1 MGGRDNLKDLLI
13 ECDGPIVR
21 LTINREARRNAIT
34 DDVLDGISAGI
45 REAIANMPE
54 TRVVVLTGAGD
65 RAFCAGADLKRTGD
79 DRPFQIDHR
88 DPSTKLGDLFRLVE
102 SCPLPIV
109 ARVNGHAVAG
119 GLGLV
124 AMCDMAVASDMAKF
138 GAPETRIGVWP
149 MMIMTQLMRV
159 MPKGK
164 LLELMITGEPI
175 SADEALLAG
184 LVNHVVPPADLDAKT
199 DWLLDRILK
208 SSPAAVRR
216 GLYVYRAMQDMSMH
230 QAVAFAESNG
240 GLMGST
246 EDAREGI
253 AAFNEKRAPDWPG
266 V

>member
-1 MGGRDNLKDLLI
+1 MDELLI
-13 ECDGPIVR
+13 ERDGPVLR
-21 LTINREARRNAIT
+21 LTINREDRRNSINDA
-34 DDVLDGISAGI
+34 VLDGIESGLRQAM
-45 REAIANMPE
+45 ATMPE
-54 TRVVVLTGAGD
+54 TRVVVLTAVGD
-65 RAFCAGADLKRTGD
+65 KAFCAGADLKRTGD
-79 DRPFQIDHR
+79 DRPFQVDHR

-102 SCPLPIV
+102 RFPLPLV

-124 AMCDMAVASDMAKF
+124 AMCDMAIASDKAKF

-159 MPKGK
+159 MPKRK
-164 LLELMITGEPI
+164 LLELMVTGEPMT
-175 SADEALLAG
+175 AAEALEVG
-184 LVNHVVPPADLDAKT
+184 LVNHVVPPEDLDAKT
-199 DWLLDRILK
+199 DWFLARILK
-208 SSPAAVRR
+208 SSPAAIRR

-253 AAFNEKRAPDWPG
+253 AAFNEKRSPDWSG

>member
-1 MGGRDNLKDLLI
+1 MEDLLI
-13 ECDGPIVR
+13 EQDGPVVR

-34 DDVLDGISAGI
+34 DSVLDGIAAGL
-45 REAIANMPE
+45 RQAMDDMPKTRAI
-54 TRVVVLTGAGD
+54 VLTGVGD

-102 SCPLPIV
+102 RCPLPIV

-124 AMCDMAVASDMAKF
+124 AMCDMAVTSETAKF

-159 MPKGK
+159 VPKRK
-164 LLELMITGEPI
+164 LLELMVTGEPI
-175 SADEALLAG
+175 SADEALAAG

-199 DWLLDRILK
+199 DWLLERILK

-246 EDAREGI
+246 EDAVEGI
-253 AAFNEKRAPDWPG
+253 AAFNEKRPPDWPG
-266 V
+266 I